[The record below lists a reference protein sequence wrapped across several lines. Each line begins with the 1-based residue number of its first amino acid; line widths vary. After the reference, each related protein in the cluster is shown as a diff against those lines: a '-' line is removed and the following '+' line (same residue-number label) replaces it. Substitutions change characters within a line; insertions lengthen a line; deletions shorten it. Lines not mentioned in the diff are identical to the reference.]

1 MKNLQFTVE
10 EKQLIV
16 EALLFSAVT
25 DVCSEHTQVHRLK
38 MIEIAEKLN
47 TNLGKLHNI
56 YLFKPILEEYTEKE
70 VYLAMNNFKNLP
82 IQDIIEDK

>member
-16 EALLFSAVT
+16 EALLFMSVT

-38 MIEIAEKLN
+38 MIELAEKLN

-56 YLFKPILEEYTEKE
+56 YLFKTLAEEPIEPETQLVLSK
-70 VYLAMNNFKNLP
+70 FKNLP
-82 IQDIIEDK
+82 QQDIIEDR